1 MTHQGGVTMAKAKDG
16 AKAKKSKTAKASKAA
31 KAPKLPKT
39 VAGIELPKELREQ
52 GAKLLELTKHPLVAD
67 IVAAGLVALAG
78 NVRKKAADAQSAP
91 APTPAASDAPKP
103 SGMDDFARNA
113 SSLATLIAARAAEK
127 ITARLAG
134 EKPPEA
140 PKAPEAPAAPAAE
153 APPAPP
159 KNPAAPKKPAL
170 KATAAKKPAAA
181 KPAAAKPAAAKP
193 AATKK
198 PAAKPAAK
206 APAKPRAPRAAKP
219 KTPPA

>member
-1 MTHQGGVTMAKAKDG
+1 MAKAKDG
-16 AKAKKSKTAKASKAA
+16 AKKSKATKATKASKAA

-78 NVRKKAADAQSAP
+78 NVRKKAADAHPAP
-91 APTPAASDAPKP
+91 APAATGTDTAAKP
-103 SGMDDFARNA
+103 SGMDDLAKTA
-113 SSLATLIAARAAEK
+113 SSLASLIAVRAAEK
-127 ITARLAG
+127 ITAKLAG

-153 APPAPP
+153 APPAP
-159 KNPAAPKKPAL
+159 AKKPAAS
-170 KATAAKKPAAA
+170 KKPAPNASAAKKPAAA
-181 KPAAAKPAAAKP
+181 KPAAAKPAP
-193 AATKK
+193 AKK
-198 PAAKPAAK
+198 PAAKPPAK

-219 KTPPA
+219 KTSPA

>member
-1 MTHQGGVTMAKAKDG
+1 MAKAKD
-16 AKAKKSKTAKASKAA
+16 ATKAKKSKAAKAPKTS

-78 NVRKKAADAQSAP
+78 NVRKKAADAQAAAAP
-91 APTPAASDAPKP
+91 APTPASTDAPKP
-103 SGMDDFARNA
+103 SGMDDFAKTA

-127 ITARLAG
+127 ITAKLTG
-134 EKPPEA
+134 E
-140 PKAPEAPAAPAAE
+140 KAPEAPVAE
-153 APPAPP
+153 AAAVAP
-159 KNPAAPKKPAL
+159 KKPAAPKKA
-170 KATAAKKPAAA
+170 AVAKKPAAA
-181 KPAAAKPAAAKP
+181 KKPAVG
-193 AATKK
+193 
-198 PAAKPAAK
+198 K